1 MQRTMMSPGDHSL
14 DSPFVSIMTLLPL
27 FETSNLP
34 ATSVA
39 LGKLSATFS
48 ASTSATRTRLR
59 PATVASARTQRKLSS
74 LTSCAEVPPAPT
86 MFSV

>member
-1 MQRTMMSPGDHSL
+1 M
-14 DSPFVSIMTLLPL
+14 SIMTLLPE

-48 ASTSATRTRLR
+48 ASTSATSTRLR
-59 PATVASARTQRKLSS
+59 PATIASARTHRKLSS
-74 LTSCAEVPPAPT
+74 LRS
-86 MFSV
+86 

>member
-1 MQRTMMSPGDHSL
+1 MMSPGVHSL
-14 DSPFVSIMTLLPL
+14 LTPLVSIITLLPL

-39 LGKLSATFS
+39 LGKFRVTFS

-59 PATVASARTQRKLSS
+59 PATSASARTQRKLSPLAS
-74 LTSCAEVPPAPT
+74 L
-86 MFSV
+86 